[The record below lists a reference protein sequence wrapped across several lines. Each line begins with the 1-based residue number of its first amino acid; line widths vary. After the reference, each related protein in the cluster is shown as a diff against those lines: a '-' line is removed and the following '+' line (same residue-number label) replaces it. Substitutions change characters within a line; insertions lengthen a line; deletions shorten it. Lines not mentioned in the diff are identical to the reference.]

1 MCLILF
7 AWQAHPDYPL
17 VVAAN
22 RDEWRERPAAPA
34 TWWDDAPDI
43 LAGRDLEAGGTWL
56 GVTRSGRFA
65 AITNFRDPADRRSTA
80 PSRGQLVADFLR
92 GDDSP
97 RNYLEALSPKAAR
110 YNGFNLLLAD
120 EKSMCYFGSREGEII
135 DVPPG
140 IHGLS
145 NHLLDEPWPKVEKA
159 KSALGAILGALTGVH
174 RRGAPREA
182 WGSTQRD
189 PAKNASDGKAS
200 GETAENSKSPVD
212 GDFEA
217 LLAGNALQE
226 RSFAFLSDR
235 ALHADSVLPDT
246 GVGLEWERVLSP
258 ALIVT
263 EKYGTR
269 CSTVVLRAKNE
280 IVFEERTRG
289 VDGEVTTVGAFRF
302 DLAP

>member
-34 TWWDDAPDI
+34 NWWDDAPDI

-65 AITNFRDPADRRSTA
+65 AITNFRDPSDRKSTA
-80 PSRGQLVADFLR
+80 PTRGQLVADYLR
-92 GDDSP
+92 GNASP
-97 RNYLEALSPKAAR
+97 RDYLATLAANAAC

-120 EKSMCYFGSREGEII
+120 DTSMCYFGSREGEII
-135 DVPPG
+135 DVAPG

-145 NHLLDEPWPKVEKA
+145 NHLLDEPWPKVENGKL
-159 KSALGAILGALTGVH
+159 ALGAEFRAK
-174 RRGAPREA
+174 
-182 WGSTQRD
+182 ST
-189 PAKNASDGKAS
+189 
-200 GETAENSKSPVD
+200 
-212 GDFEA
+212 
-217 LLAGNALQE
+217 GNALLE
-226 RSFAFLSDR
+226 RSFAFLSNATR
-235 ALHADSVLPDT
+235 AEDAVLPDT
-246 GVGLEWERVLSP
+246 GVGREWERVLSP

-269 CSTVVLRAKNE
+269 CSTLVLRGKQD

-289 VDGEVTTVGAFRF
+289 VAGEVIAVSGYRF
-302 DLAP
+302 DVQRDPR